1 MAISR
6 PGVEITQEFV
16 TASTV
21 VTSPSLVPVVIG
33 PCYQVVEAINDSG
46 DAVSDALAGTY
57 KDGYGY
63 VSYDLPGLKTDAV
76 VDTSSIR
83 VFLFKGSEYT
93 ELNSESDESTI
104 TSGTTSTYSWTS
116 PATTA
121 TFTDASGDFVN
132 DGVEAGD
139 VIRVQF
145 QGLWYDLEV
154 SSTPAV
160 PKSITVKAGISDASI
175 TFSSYSIVRKPAQF
189 TYEAAVKQ
197 SAISIG
203 DETNYI
209 TFTAQSTGNYAGQ
222 AGDDFSVVISES
234 DSIDSGS
241 NGVVGDYLFY
251 TDDDSTK
258 DFTSGV
264 GSVGAVSG
272 FGLYFEVPAEG
283 DAAESTAIVV
293 DVTSVISGNALGLNT
308 SGIDTGE
315 GRTAKNYRILQ
326 AVGSDSTDVT
336 GGSEAAD
343 AAGQVT
349 GFTSTVWSTVDSGLS
364 GSDYYLEISGDSNA
378 AANGVFHVS
387 SGGAAGV
394 INLSIA
400 GGMTA
405 TGGGGTYTLWK
416 VVVDGLTD
424 GDGNSGTVSMFAA
437 PGLSFGSETVTDYDV
452 LVAGTGRTVASVNS
466 TSGVVTLT
474 DAFGGS
480 ADALD
485 WSLVETTRDLSI
497 AYSADDKAVTVV
509 LPRVDGASTVSY
521 ADLITALT
529 DDTDSNHDADSFVE
543 LTAAKNGTGTLTA
556 DEAATY
562 KLDGGVDAAGIKV
575 DQDLL
580 GSTTPTGYIYV
591 AYKALRVDVS
601 DQASD
606 AALVSYDTISKLTT
620 DGTGLN
626 PITTDN
632 PLGLGMYL
640 ALLNSPNRTVKGLG
654 ISATSSAQPMGTTAA
669 WASAAEMLGGQEVYA
684 LAPLTDDP
692 EVLSALSTHCTTFS
706 AASEKAERICFL
718 SRAMPGY
725 SSATAVASGTTGNT
739 ESTFLSDGKF
749 STSVDFSANASF
761 TGASNDLVLVV
772 TANAGTTQS
781 PTLAAGAPTV
791 LYGLKIDD
799 YDASDAFVLDID
811 SDALTA
817 LADLEDK
824 NDWKGLVDVA
834 WTVYEVGTALSTTA
848 QTAERVAD
856 LGALYAS
863 RRSFLVW
870 PPSCAATVS
879 GTTYNLAGYY
889 MGAALAGRVGSESP
903 GQPFTNMSI
912 NGFNDLSYSNGYFSE
927 SQLDSIAGGGT
938 FIMVQE
944 NEGGP
949 VTCRHQLATDVTTI
963 QKRELSITKSIDYV
977 AKTFRNAMTGKIGK
991 FNITQSL
998 MDSLSVQVQ
1007 GLLRT
1012 FVDAG
1017 ILTSGSLSSI
1027 EQNSDNPDTLDI
1039 VVLLQVPYPCNYIAL
1054 TLQI

>member
-63 VSYDLPGLKTDAV
+63 VSYDLPGLKTGAV

-104 TSGTTSTYSWTS
+104 TSGTTSTYAWAGGS
-116 PATTA
+116 ATTA
-121 TFTDASGDFVN
+121 TFADASGDFVN

-139 VIRVQF
+139 VVRVEF
-145 QGLWYDLEV
+145 QGDTYDLEV
-154 SSTPAV
+154 SSTPGV
-160 PKSITVKAGISDASI
+160 PKSFTVSAGIKDTSI
-175 TFSSYSIVRKPAQF
+175 TFSEYSIIRKPAQF
-189 TYEAAVKQ
+189 VYKASAEEAAV
-197 SAISIG
+197 SIG

-209 TFTAQSTGNYAGQ
+209 TFTAQSTGSYAGQ
-222 AGDDFSVVISES
+222 TGDDLSVVISES

-241 NGVVGDYLFY
+241 NGVTGDYLFY
-251 TDDDSTK
+251 TADASTK
-258 DFTSGV
+258 NFTSGV

-272 FGLYFEVPAEG
+272 FGLYFDVPTEG
-283 DAAESTAIVV
+283 AAGESTAVVV
-293 DVTSVISGNALGLNT
+293 DVTSVISDNALGLNT
-308 SGIDTGE
+308 SGIDDGPGVTS
-315 GRTAKNYRILQ
+315 KNYRILQ
-326 AVGSDSTDVT
+326 QVGSTSTDITGASVDASGVVT
-336 GGSEAAD
+336 S
-343 AAGQVT
+343 
-349 GFTSTVWSTVDSGLS
+349 FTSIDFSSALD
-364 GSDYYLEISGDSNA
+364 GSADYYLEISGDDTAS
-378 AANGVFHVS
+378 ANGVFHVNNATLGT
-387 SGGAAGV
+387 GGFTLTIAAT
-394 INLSIA
+394 
-400 GGMTA
+400 MDA
-405 TGGGGTYTLWK
+405 TGGSGTYTLWK
-416 VVVDGLTD
+416 VVVDAAAD
-424 GDGNSGTVSMFAA
+424 GDGNSGSLSMFAA

-452 LVAGTGRTVASVNS
+452 LVDGTGRTVASVNS
-466 TSGVVTLT
+466 TTEVVTLSDAFVT
-474 DAFGGS
+474 DA
-480 ADALD
+480 DAID
-485 WSLVETTRDLSI
+485 WSLVETAKDLSI
-497 AYSADDKAVTVV
+497 AYSEDDKAVTII
-509 LPRVDGASTVSY
+509 LPRVDGASTISY

-543 LTAAKNGTGTLTA
+543 LTAAKSGTGTLTA

-562 KLDGGVDAAGIKV
+562 KLDGGVDAAGIML
-575 DQDLL
+575 DADLL
-580 GSTTPTGYIYV
+580 GSTTPTGYVYA
-591 AYKALRVDVS
+591 AYKALRLDVS
-601 DQASD
+601 DQASEPS
-606 AALVSYDTISKLTT
+606 LVSYDTIAKLTT

-669 WASAAEMLGGQEVYA
+669 WASASEMLAGQEVYA
-684 LAPLTDDP
+684 LAPLSDDP
-692 EVLSALSTHCTTFS
+692 EVLSALSTHCTTYS

-718 SRAMPGY
+718 NRAMPGY

-749 STSVDFSANASF
+749 STSVDFSANTSF
-761 TGASNDLVLVV
+761 TGASNALILVV
-772 TANAGTTQS
+772 TANAGSDQS

-791 LYGLKIDD
+791 LYGLTIDD
-799 YDASDAFVLDID
+799 YDADDNYVLDID
-811 SDALTA
+811 SAALTA
-817 LADLEDK
+817 AAALDDGT
-824 NDWKGLVDVA
+824 DWNSLVDVA
-834 WTVYEVGTALSTTA
+834 WTVYEVGTALSTTS

-903 GQPFTNMSI
+903 GQPFTNMPI

-938 FIMVQE
+938 FIMIQE

-977 AKTFRNAMTGKIGK
+977 AKTFRNAMSGKIGK

-998 MDSLSVQVQ
+998 MDSLSVQIQ

-1017 ILTSGSLSSI
+1017 VLTSGSLTSI

-1039 VVLLQVPYPCNYIAL
+1039 VVLLGVPYPCNYIAL